1 LRHHQNEDAL
11 YLETVDDERLVAIV
25 CDGVSTSVNPDVA
38 SQAAAEASGAVLLEA
53 MKTGS
58 NDFSEATRQAEA
70 AAQAAVLAVP
80 ADHQADLSA
89 PSCTFVSAVV
99 DQGKIT
105 VGWVGDSRAY
115 WLGPDGARQLT
126 EDDSWATEQVTSGRM
141 TEEEALEDPSAHAIT
156 RWLGADAPGDGPRVC
171 SIEPDAAGRLLLCS
185 DGLWNYAP
193 AADDLGKLIGTAPE
207 GASNLAIV
215 QALTKF
221 ALTAGGH
228 DNITVVVATVQPAK
242 TKGAT

>member
-1 LRHHQNEDAL
+1 
-11 YLETVDDERLVAIV
+11 
-25 CDGVSTSVNPDVA
+25 
-38 SQAAAEASGAVLLEA
+38 VLLEA
-53 MKTGS
+53 LKTGADDYS
-58 NDFSEATRQAEA
+58 DATRQAEE

-80 ADHQADLSA
+80 PDHQPDLSA

-99 DQGKIT
+99 DEGRIT

-115 WLGPDGARQLT
+115 WLGADGARQLT

-141 TEEEALEDPSAHAIT
+141 TEEEALEDPNAHAIT
-156 RWLGADAPGDGPRVC
+156 RWLGADAPGDGPRIC
-171 SIEPDAAGRLLLCS
+171 SIEPEAPGRLLLCS

-193 AADDLGKLIGTAPE
+193 DADDLAKLIGTAPE
-207 GASNLAIV
+207 GASSLAIV

-228 DNITVVVATVQPAK
+228 DNITVVVASVQPAK